1 MLSKFGITLIDE
13 VTRWDR
19 VGVPVVMIVRPEGRS
34 LGAAQGKGLNLEAA
48 VASGVMEAAEGW
60 HAERD
65 ALPVRVASV
74 VELFTRGNVID
85 VRRLPRRRD
94 SRLRD
99 GLSIPWVEG
108 VDLLRDSEP
117 IWVPYA
123 LVHTDYS
130 APPQAGAGCFCA
142 SSNGLAAGNTADEAL
157 VHALAEV
164 IERDALAIWH
174 ARGAAAKHETRV
186 DSGTIDDPDCL
197 DLLERFE
204 AADMAVGIWDATSDV
219 GVATM
224 HAEIVERGE
233 RQPPFFPQAISGD
246 GCHPSR
252 NIALTRAL
260 TEAAQSRL
268 TTIIASRDDLDE
280 HDYAIDEARVERDR
294 RRIEG
299 SAEGGRD
306 FRQTPHFDFPTFEED
321 IDLLL
326 GGLRA
331 AGIEQVA
338 AVDLSRPEFPQIS
351 VVRVVVPGLETVV
364 DHPHRIPGPR
374 AMRAR
379 PPLRV
384 VPIAEAML

>member
-1 MLSKFGITLIDE
+1 MISKVHCRGTHRAITPRETMARVRPMLSKFGITLIDEVTRWDRVGVPVVMIVRPEGRSLGAAQGKGLNLEAAVASDRKFGITLIDE

-268 TTIIASRDDLDE
+268 TT
-280 HDYAIDEARVERDR
+280 
-294 RRIEG
+294 
-299 SAEGGRD
+299 
-306 FRQTPHFDFPTFEED
+306 
-321 IDLLL
+321 
-326 GGLRA
+326 
-331 AGIEQVA
+331 
-338 AVDLSRPEFPQIS
+338 
-351 VVRVVVPGLETVV
+351 
-364 DHPHRIPGPR
+364 
-374 AMRAR
+374 
-379 PPLRV
+379 
-384 VPIAEAML
+384 